1 MIEPALRVEGVR
13 KSYGQVEVLKGIDMQ
28 VKPGE
33 VACLVGPSG
42 SGKSTFLRCINHL
55 EKINSGRL
63 YVAGELV
70 GYEEKNGRLY
80 EFNTMKKEVSR
91 YTEEYINKHRA
102 FGELGHPESPSINLD
117 RVSHMIVGLREDGN
131 TWVGKAKILDTP
143 MGNIARSLIEGGA
156 QLGVSSRGM
165 GSLKNVNGVNVVQ
178 PDFYLA
184 TAADIVADPSAPG
197 AFVQGIMEGKEWMLV
212 NGVWTEQY
220 VEEAKREIKKAS
232 KKDIEKV
239 SLHIFENFMK
249 KL

>member
-1 MIEPALRVEGVR
+1 MKLIKEITETVSYLVEDSDGKKSLHIEGPFL
-13 KSYGQVEVLKGIDMQ
+13 
-28 VKPGE
+28 
-33 VACLVGPSG
+33 VA
-42 SGKSTFLRCINHL
+42 
-55 EKINSGRL
+55 EKKNR
-63 YVAGELV
+63 
-70 GYEEKNGRLY
+70 NGRLY

-117 RVSHMIVGLREDGN
+117 RVSHMITSLKEDG
-131 TWVGKAKILDTP
+131 TQWIGKAKILDTP
-143 MGNIARSLIEGGA
+143 MGNIAKSLIEGGA

-212 NGVWTEQY
+212 NGVWTE
-220 VEEAKREIKKAS
+220 VEHSQAINEIKKAS
-232 KKDIEKV
+232 RREIEEV
-239 SLHIFENFMK
+239 SLRIFENFMK

>member
-1 MIEPALRVEGVR
+1 MKLIKEITETVNYLTEDADGKKVLHIEGPFL
-13 KSYGQVEVLKGIDMQ
+13 
-28 VKPGE
+28 
-33 VACLVGPSG
+33 VA
-42 SGKSTFLRCINHL
+42 
-55 EKINSGRL
+55 EKKNR
-63 YVAGELV
+63 
-70 GYEEKNGRLY
+70 NGRLY
-80 EFNTMKKEVSR
+80 EFNTLRKEVDR

-102 FGELGHPESPSINLD
+102 FGELGHPETPSINLD
-117 RVSHMIVGLREDGN
+117 RVSHMITSLREDGN
-131 TWVGKAKILDTP
+131 QWIGRAKILDTP
-143 MGNIARSLIEGGA
+143 MGNIAKSLIEGGA

-212 NGVWTEQY
+212 NGVWTEQDQSQ
-220 VEEAKREIKKAS
+220 AIQQIRKASRREI
-232 KKDIEKV
+232 EEV

>member
-1 MIEPALRVEGVR
+1 MKLIKEITETVSYLVEEADGKKSLHIEGPFL
-13 KSYGQVEVLKGIDMQ
+13 
-28 VKPGE
+28 
-33 VACLVGPSG
+33 VA
-42 SGKSTFLRCINHL
+42 
-55 EKINSGRL
+55 EKKNR
-63 YVAGELV
+63 
-70 GYEEKNGRLY
+70 NGRLY
-80 EFNTMKKEVSR
+80 EYNTMKKEVAR

-102 FGELGHPESPSINLD
+102 FGELGHPETPSINLD
-117 RVSHMIVGLREDGN
+117 RVSHMITSLREDGN
-131 TWVGKAKILDTP
+131 TWIGRAKILDTP

-212 NGVWTEQY
+212 NGVWTEQDHSQAIQQIRQASRQEI
-220 VEEAKREIKKAS
+220 EE
-232 KKDIEKV
+232 V